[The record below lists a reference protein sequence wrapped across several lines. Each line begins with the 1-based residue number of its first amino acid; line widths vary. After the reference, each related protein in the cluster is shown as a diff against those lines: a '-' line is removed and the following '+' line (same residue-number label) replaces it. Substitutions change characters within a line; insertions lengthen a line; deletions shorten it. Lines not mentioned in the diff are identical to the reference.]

1 MKAVID
7 RVVQYPNRFKLTDV
21 STGAVL
27 GTFDLDAVTGAVS
40 VVGTKINKELFDSIA
55 SDIEARVKTSG
66 GDVSQT
72 SETFTASSVRNNLTS
87 GETISVSMGKI
98 YKWLNDLKALAF
110 KDSLGKADVGLGNI
124 DNTTDK
130 DKPISTATQTALDK
144 KQDTLVSGTNI
155 KTINSTSILGSGD
168 ITIAST
174 SYTAGDNITIT
185 TDNKINAN
193 CVPLGTV
200 YGTGAGNLAGGTGSV
215 AGTSGQNYTNMTAYG
230 ASAKA
235 SGNYSTAIG
244 SASTASGDF
253 STASGYGSTANGNYS
268 TASGNFST
276 ASGYGS
282 TASGSNSTASGSY
295 STASGYNSNSQR
307 IRLEQPADIIRIPA
321 DTARQPADT
330 AQQPAETFQQ
340 PADIIR
346 TASGNGSTAIGSLYL
361 SPNAFGSYNNI
372 ENSVTFDGKYNST
385 YPTVHPNAIIH
396 FGYLSNIVIRN
407 SDQTS
412 TAASVLHIIQLIRM
426 RNRFS
431 IISTRSRTRWCQAQ
445 TSRP

>member
-215 AGTSGQNYTNMTAYG
+215 AGTSGKNYTNMTAYG
-230 ASAKA
+230 SHRKLLD
-235 SGNYSTAIG
+235 SQWKQL
-244 SASTASGDF
+244 
-253 STASGYGSTANGNYS
+253 
-268 TASGNFST
+268 
-276 ASGYGS
+276 
-282 TASGSNSTASGSY
+282 NSHRKQL
-295 STASGYNSNSQR
+295 NSQR
-307 IRLEQPADIIRIPA
+307 IRLDSQRKRLNSKWKLLHSQRIRLNSQ
-321 DTARQPADT
+321 RKRLNSQR
-330 AQQPAETFQQ
+330 
-340 PADIIR
+340 IR
-346 TASGNGSTAIGSLYL
+346 L
-361 SPNAFGSYNNI
+361 
-372 ENSVTFDGKYNST
+372 NSQRKR
-385 YPTVHPNAIIH
+385 
-396 FGYLSNIVIRN
+396 LN
-407 SDQTS
+407 SDRVFVFIKQ
-412 TAASVLHIIQLIRM
+412 
-426 RNRFS
+426 
-431 IISTRSRTRWCQAQ
+431 
-445 TSRP
+445 

>member
-215 AGTSGQNYTNMTAYG
+215 AGTSGQNYTKMTAYG

-253 STASGYGSTANGNYS
+253 STASGYGSNANGYGSTASGHFSTASGYGSTANGSISTASGSYS
-268 TASGNFST
+268 TASGYGSNANGYGSNASGYNSNSSGYGST

-282 TASGSNSTASGSY
+282 TASGSY
-295 STASGYNSNSQR
+295 STASGYGS
-307 IRLEQPADIIRIPA
+307 
-321 DTARQPADT
+321 
-330 AQQPAETFQQ
+330 
-340 PADIIR
+340 

-412 TAASVLHIIQLIRM
+412 TANVVTISIQLIRM